1 MRRNGS
7 RDTGRTVV
15 VGGGLAAQRF
25 CETLRRL
32 GHDGPIRMICA
43 EPVRPYDRPPLSK
56 ELLAGDLDSHAL
68 HLRSPDWY
76 ADNEV
81 ELVLGTSAE
90 ALDVTQRTVTLEGG
104 ELVRF
109 ERLLIATGA
118 QPRLLPGLGG
128 FGNVHT
134 LRTLEDTHA
143 LRSSIGAGARIAIVG
158 AGFIGLEVAATARRL
173 GAEVT
178 LIEAARAPLAGVLGP
193 MLGHWFAGLHRDEGV
208 ELELGARIERVV
220 GNGRVE
226 RIELEGRGPVECD
239 AVLIGIG
246 IHPTTAWLA
255 GSGLDAAD
263 GVRVDSL
270 GRSAAA
276 GVLAAGDA
284 ALTYEPRVGRHVRG
298 EHWESAVRQA
308 QVAAHAALGLAP
320 PRPRIASFW
329 SDQFGSRIQYVGRH
343 NPDDELVVDG
353 DSAARD
359 FTAVWER
366 GGRPV
371 AALLVGRPHAL
382 AEWRRTLESS
392 PQHESNQ
399 GDESCATSQ

>member
-1 MRRNGS
+1 
-7 RDTGRTVV
+7 
-15 VGGGLAAQRF
+15 
-25 CETLRRL
+25 
-32 GHDGPIRMICA
+32 MICA

-56 ELLAGDLDSHAL
+56 ELLAGELESHAL
-68 HLRSPDWY
+68 HLRSADWY
-76 ADNEV
+76 ADNDV

-90 ALDVTQRTVTLEGG
+90 SLDLTQRTVTLEGG
-104 ELVRF
+104 ALVRF
-109 ERLLIATGA
+109 DRLLIATGA
-118 QPRLLPGLGG
+118 QPRLLPELDG

-143 LRSSIGAGARIAIVG
+143 LRSSLGAGARIAIVG

-178 LIEAARAPLAGVLGP
+178 LVEAARAPLAGVLGP

-246 IHPTTAWLA
+246 IQPTTGWLA
-255 GSGLDAAD
+255 GSGLDATD

-392 PQHESNQ
+392 PQPESNQ